1 MIISTTHDSFSR
13 FILSHTDCSHDP
25 QHSYRAENEK
35 WDFAAENEKWDF
47 FLPLEIILQT
57 MILGKLVFKFLSN

>member
-1 MIISTTHDSFSR
+1 MIISTTDDSFSR

-47 FLPLEIILQT
+47 CL
-57 MILGKLVFKFLSN
+57 

>member
-1 MIISTTHDSFSR
+1 MIISTTHDSFSK

-47 FLPLEIILQT
+47 F
-57 MILGKLVFKFLSN
+57 FAFRNYFADCDFR